1 MKRKQGLVA
10 AVVLLLAGQNALAS
24 APEVKDARLVAHE
37 QAVQAYA
44 ASIGKPVPVV
54 QDYRVGTSMDVAR
67 LIEQTPQARGCEAA
81 PMLITYEDT
90 SGQLVT
96 VRYRLEGQCARFQS
110 TR

>member
-1 MKRKQGLVA
+1 MKRKQGLVLA
-10 AVVLLLAGQNALAS
+10 AVVLLAGQSALAS

-44 ASIGKPVPVV
+44 ARTGKTVPTI
-54 QDYRVGTSMDVAR
+54 QDFTYGKSVDVAR
-67 LIEQTPQARGCEAA
+67 LIEQTPMARGCEAA
-81 PMLITYEDT
+81 PMLMTYEDC

-96 VRYRLEGQCARFQS
+96 LRYRLEGQCPRFQS

>member
-1 MKRKQGLVA
+1 MKRKQGLVVA
-10 AVVLLLAGQNALAS
+10 ALLLLAGQSALAS

-44 ASIGKPVPVV
+44 ARTGKPVPAV
-54 QDYRVGTSMDVAR
+54 QDYSYGKPIAVAR

-81 PMLITYEDT
+81 PMLMTYEDT

-96 VRYRLEGQCARFQS
+96 LRYRLEGQCPRFQS

>member
-1 MKRKQGLVA
+1 MKRMQGLVMA
-10 AVVLLLAGQNALAS
+10 AVVLLAGQSAQAS

-44 ASIGKPVPVV
+44 ARTGKTVPTI
-54 QDYRVGTSMDVAR
+54 QDFIYGKSVDVAR
-67 LIEQTPQARGCEAA
+67 LIEQTPMARGCEAA
-81 PMLITYEDT
+81 PMLMTFEDS

-96 VRYRLEGQCARFQS
+96 LRYRLEGQCPRFQS

>member
-1 MKRKQGLVA
+1 MKRKQGLVVA
-10 AVVLLLAGQNALAS
+10 ALLLLAGQSALAS

-44 ASIGKPVPVV
+44 AKTGKTAPAV
-54 QDYRVGTSMDVAR
+54 QDYRYGTSIDVAR
-67 LIEQTPQARGCEAA
+67 LIEQTPMARGCEAA
-81 PMLITYEDT
+81 PMLMTYEDS

-96 VRYRLEGQCARFQS
+96 MRYQLEGQCPRFQA